1 MKNEYVVKAKKIAD
15 EEALKLNLV
24 IEDVDWVNESNN
36 YILRIIASKENGVFD
51 IDDCTRLNEAISL
64 ALDKEDFIKEE
75 YMLEVSSEGAEKV
88 LKSDDEIKKNI
99 SSYIHIDFNKPIE
112 ILKNIRI
119 HDIEGYLKEV
129 NEESL
134 VLNIN
139 LKGRLKDITIEKNNI
154 KLIRE
159 AIKF

>member
-1 MKNEYVVKAKKIAD
+1 MKNEYVVKAKKIAN

-51 IDDCTRLNEAISL
+51 IDDCTKLNEAISL
-64 ALDKEDFIKEE
+64 ALDKDDFIKEE

-88 LKSDDEIKKNI
+88 LKSEDEIKKNI

-154 KLIRE
+154 KLIRK

>member
-1 MKNEYVVKAKKIAD
+1 MKKEYVVKAKKSAD

-51 IDDCTRLNEAISL
+51 IDDCTKLNEAISL
-64 ALDKEDFIKEE
+64 ALDKDDFIKEE

-88 LKSDDEIKKNI
+88 LKSEDEIKKNI
-99 SSYIHIDFNKPIE
+99 SSYIHIDFNKAIE

-154 KLIRE
+154 KLIRK

>member
-51 IDDCTRLNEAISL
+51 IDDCTKLNEAISL
-64 ALDKEDFIKEE
+64 ALDKDDFIKEE

-88 LKSDDEIKKNI
+88 LKSEDEIKKNI

-129 NEESL
+129 NDESL

-154 KLIRE
+154 KLIRK

>member
-51 IDDCTRLNEAISL
+51 IDDCTKLNEAISL
-64 ALDKEDFIKEE
+64 ALDKDDFIKEE

-88 LKSDDEIKKNI
+88 LKSEDEIKKNI

-154 KLIRE
+154 KLIRK